1 MGNETIIN
9 NTVYHAAMIMQNKVK
24 QNKLIIEMLEGRT
37 DREETIQILK
47 DSNNEIEKAVEVVL
61 KNNGCW
67 C

>member
-1 MGNETIIN
+1 MDNVEIIN
-9 NTVYHAAMIMQNKVK
+9 NTVYHAAMIMQNKINK
-24 QNKLIIEMLEGRT
+24 NKLIIEMLEGRT

-47 DSNNEIEKAVEVVL
+47 DSNNEIEKAVEVML